1 MKTPLEIKKRNLAP
15 GRKSRF
21 LLFSFFICFIL
32 LAVNANK
39 TFASNGVNENHQQS
53 GKDISGIVKDAS
65 GETIIGATVSI
76 DGTQGGTITDIDGN
90 FSLKSVKDTDVLRI
104 SFIGYKTQLITVGDK
119 KIFQITMEEDSK
131 LLKEVV
137 VSYGTQKEKEISGS
151 VTAIDM
157 KSMQDMP
164 VTQFAQQ
171 LQGKVAGMQVSQTS
185 GQPGRGM
192 AFRIRGSASL
202 SSGNTPLFV
211 VDGMPVTGSINN
223 INPSEIES
231 MSVLKDASASAL
243 YGSRAANGVI
253 LITTK
258 QAHRGSPRVE
268 FNANYGI
275 QTIPG
280 KAKPKMMNAQEFAQF
295 MKERHEDRLKYE
307 IKPGDKIPE
316 LDAVYQNPEQYANSS
331 TDWYDLLTRTAPVQ
345 SYDISISSN
354 KDNSSTLVMAGYQK
368 QEGVIINTDT
378 ELFSLRFNQ
387 TYRLHNNKINIGV
400 NFAPSYR
407 IDHNNRMT
415 SDGVGGLIEKASEAS
430 PILSPYEDDG
440 TYRRYVNTAGMVN
453 NMNPYAQYM
462 LTQDD
467 YTTTRLLGNASFK
480 YLDIIDGLAFKANIG
495 VDMGKE
501 RRDYFI
507 PGIITSNKKATG
519 TASNVDNYS
528 YTAEAM
534 LEYTKSFG
542 NHNINALVGY
552 SAQKFDQRSTGVT
565 GTDYLTDDIPYLEV
579 ATQMTSGYSRAV
591 DYSLL
596 SYIARINYNYQSKYI
611 ISASI
616 RRDGSSRF
624 GSDKRYGSFPA
635 VSVGWSLGDEEFI
648 KNIYE
653 FDMLKL
659 RASYGLTG
667 NNNIG
672 NYTHISQTGSS
683 SYVVGGALAPGMA
696 ITTLGNVV
704 LGWERSKQFD
714 FGIDISLFDNKLS
727 FTYDYYHKR
736 TDGLIDDRP
745 IPQASGYDKITS
757 NIGELKFW
765 GHEFT
770 VGFNHNFGELKWNSS
785 FNISFDRNKVVD
797 LVAPG
802 YKRRNNT
809 ISSDYYRNQIGMPLG
824 MFYGFVFEGLY
835 KDAADVANSPKQT
848 TYTAAEGTAKF
859 ADVDGNEIVDNED
872 RTFIGDPNPDFL
884 FGFSNEFE
892 YKNFSLSL
900 TLTGSYGNDIIMPAR
915 WPYMANLDGA
925 RNVLAEAKDRWRS
938 PENPGSGKYG
948 RTLTGST
955 VAQRNVNSQWVEDGS
970 YLSCKNITLGYTFN
984 LKPDWFIKRLR
995 VYTSAQNLFVITSY
1009 PGGNP
1014 EISLSGLDGKAIG
1027 IDENAYPVPRT
1038 ISFGLNLAF

>member
-1 MKTPLEIKKRNLAP
+1 MKTPSEIKKRNLVP
-15 GRKSRF
+15 RRKSRVLLSSFIICIF
-21 LLFSFFICFIL
+21 LFT
-32 LAVNANK
+32 VNVSKLSANY
-39 TFASNGVNENHQQS
+39 VINENHQQS
-53 GKDISGIVKDAS
+53 SKDISGVVVDIS

-76 DGTQGGTITDIDGN
+76 EGTQGGTITDLDGS

-104 SFIGYKTQLITVGDK
+104 SCVGFKTKLVTVGNNNK
-119 KIFQITMEEDSK
+119 LQIILEEDSK

-151 VTAIDM
+151 IAALDM

-171 LQGKVAGMQVSQTS
+171 LQGKVAGMQISQTS

-192 AFRIRGSASL
+192 QFRIRGSASL
-202 SSGNTPLFV
+202 SSGNQPLFV
-211 VDGMPVTGSINN
+211 VDGMPITGSINN

-231 MSVLKDASASAL
+231 ISVLKDASASAL

-258 QAHRGSPRVE
+258 QAHSGNPRVE

-280 KAKPKMMNAQEFAQF
+280 KAKPKMMNAREFAQF
-295 MKERHEDRLKYE
+295 HKERYEDRVKYE
-307 IKPGDKIPE
+307 NFTGK
-316 LDAVYQNPEQYANSS
+316 LDDVYLNPEQYGEG
-331 TDWYDLLTRTAPVQ
+331 TDWYDLLTRSAAVQ

-368 QEGVIINTDT
+368 QDGVIINTDT

-387 TYRLHNNKINIGV
+387 TYRLHNNKINIGA

-407 IDHNNRMT
+407 LDHNNRMN
-415 SDGVGGLIEKASEAS
+415 SDGVGGLIQKASEAS
-430 PILSPYEDDG
+430 PILSPYEEDG
-440 TYRRYVNTAGMVN
+440 SWRKYVNTAGMVAN
-453 NMNPYAQYM
+453 LNPYAQYE

-467 YTTTRLLGNASFK
+467 YITTRLLGNATFK
-480 YLDIIDGLAFKANIG
+480 YLDIIEGLAFKANIG
-495 VDMGKE
+495 VDMGQE
-501 RRDYFI
+501 RRDYFV
-507 PGIITSNKKATG
+507 PAIITSNNKATG
-519 TASNVDNYS
+519 TSSSVNNYS
-528 YTAEAM
+528 YTAEAF

-542 NHNINALVGY
+542 DHNINALIGY
-552 SAQKFDQRSTGVT
+552 SAQKFDQKTNGVT

-579 ATQMTSGYSRAV
+579 ATQITSGYSRATQ
-591 DYSLL
+591 YSLL
-596 SYIARINYNYQSKYI
+596 SYIGRINYNYRSKYI
-611 ISASI
+611 LSASL

-624 GSDKRYGSFPA
+624 GAENRYGSFPSISA
-635 VSVGWSLGDEEFI
+635 AWALGDEQFM
-648 KNIYE
+648 KNLYE

-659 RASYGLTG
+659 RVSYGLTG

-672 NYTHISQTGSS
+672 NYTHIAQTGSS
-683 SYVVGGALAPGMA
+683 SYVVGGALAPGTA
-696 ITTLGNVV
+696 ITTLGNVD
-704 LGWERSKQFD
+704 LGWERTKQFD
-714 FGIDISLFDNKLS
+714 FGIDISLFNNKLS

-736 TDGLIDDRP
+736 TDGLIQSRP
-745 IPQASGYDKITS
+745 IPQASGYSNITS
-757 NIGELKFW
+757 NVGELKFW

-770 VGFNHNFGELKWNSS
+770 VGFNHEFGDLSWNSN
-785 FNISFDRNKVVD
+785 FNISFDRNKIVK

-802 YKRRNNT
+802 YIRRNNT
-809 ISSDYYRNQIGMPLG
+809 VSSDYYRNQEGMPLG

-835 KDAADVANSPKQT
+835 KDEADLANSPKLT
-848 TYTAAEGTAKF
+848 TSISDVGTVKF
-859 ADVDGNEIVDNED
+859 KDVNNSGYVDNED
-872 RTFIGDPNPDFL
+872 RTFIGDPNPDFI
-884 FGFSNEFE
+884 FGFSNDFE
-892 YKNFSLSL
+892 YKNFTLSL
-900 TLTGSYGNDIIMPAR
+900 TLTGAVGNDMIMPAR

-938 PENPGSGKYG
+938 SENPGSGKYP

-955 VAQRNVNSQWVEDGS
+955 VAQRNVNSQWIEDGS
-970 YLSCKNITLGYTFN
+970 YLSCKNITLGYNFK
-984 LKPDWFIKRLR
+984 LRPEWFIKRLR
-995 VYTSAQNLFVITSY
+995 LYTSAQNLFVITSY

-1014 EISLSGLDGKAIG
+1014 EISLHGLNGTGIG

-1038 ISFGLNLAF
+1038 ISFGLNLSF